1 MTLTTQFV
9 TILSMIAGGIFVG
22 ASFDTFE
29 RLFHRRNKKSWF
41 EIIYQLTFW
50 IFQAAFLFYLL
61 YLANYGEL
69 RVYVFLAVLCGYA
82 AYRALLQSIYMKML
96 EVWIRVVTSILR
108 AIKKIFLHLIFIPLK
123 SIFFLIITLLI
134 GIFKILLKGIFLL
147 FLVAFYPIKVV
158 FRLIWRLLPKNT
170 RNYLRRL
177 AGFLDKIKNIGIN
190 WFKKFRK

>member
-108 AIKKIFLHLIFIPLK
+108 GIKKIFFHLIFIPLK

-147 FLVAFYPIKVV
+147 FLVAFYPIKVI

>member
-22 ASFDTFE
+22 ASLDTFE
-29 RLFHRRNKKSWF
+29 RLFHKRNKKSWF

-50 IFQAAFLFYLL
+50 ISQAALLFYLL

-82 AYRALLQSIYMKML
+82 AYRAILQSGYMKML

-108 AIKKIFLHLIFIPLK
+108 GIKKIFFHLIFIPLK

-147 FLVAFYPIKVV
+147 FLVAFYPIKVI

-190 WFKKFRK
+190 WIKKFRK

>member
-22 ASFDTFE
+22 ASLETFE
-29 RLFHRRNKKSWF
+29 RLFHKRNKKSWF
-41 EIIYQLTFW
+41 ELIYQLAFW

-69 RVYVFLAVLCGYA
+69 RVYVFIAVVCGYA
-82 AYRALLQSIYMKML
+82 AYRALLQSSYMKML
-96 EVWIRVVTSILR
+96 EVWIKVVTSILR
-108 AIKKIFLHLIFIPLK
+108 GIKKIFFNLIFIPLK